1 MMIAFAGTTM
11 AQVASFS
18 WTPNSPCAG
27 STVQL
32 TSTSTGTALIT
43 TYVYSL
49 TGATQVTVLAQN
61 PVVTF
66 TASGTQTVVLI
77 IGTGTVPVSSA
88 TNNIIVQQQP
98 TVGITSSSS
107 LACPFSSVI
116 LTATSAPA
124 GNTYSW
130 NAPATGTN
138 AATTVTVYPQ
148 TVFSVVVTGSNSCK
162 TTASYTQALNIPSV
176 SISIARSGTI
186 CAGESNTFVASGT
199 GNSYTWNPGA
209 IANAT
214 AVVTPTTTTIY
225 TLTVGYTVC
234 PSVSNSFTL
243 SQAVSPCTGINA
255 LSNGEITLGVYP
267 NPTSGDLTVEFAN
280 GLVKTIEVMDLTG
293 RIVLSNAT
301 SDDKIKLN
309 LSNLS
314 KGIYYV
320 RVKSDNKVEVKKIVK
335 D

>member
-1 MMIAFAGTTM
+1 MIAFAGSTL

-43 TYVYSL
+43 SYVYSL

-88 TNNIIVQQQP
+88 TNIIIVQAQP
-98 TVGITSSSS
+98 TVGITSSNT

-130 NAPATGTN
+130 SAPATGT
-138 AATTVTVYPQ
+138 
-148 TVFSVVVTGSNSCK
+148 
-162 TTASYTQALNIPSV
+162 
-176 SISIARSGTI
+176 
-186 CAGESNTFVASGT
+186 VA
-199 GNSYTWNPGA
+199 
-209 IANAT
+209 
-214 AVVTPTTTTIY
+214 
-225 TLTVGYTVC
+225 VGMFNC
-234 PSVSNSFTL
+234 
-243 SQAVSPCTGINA
+243 
-255 LSNGEITLGVYP
+255 
-267 NPTSGDLTVEFAN
+267 
-280 GLVKTIEVMDLTG
+280 
-293 RIVLSNAT
+293 
-301 SDDKIKLN
+301 
-309 LSNLS
+309 
-314 KGIYYV
+314 
-320 RVKSDNKVEVKKIVK
+320 
-335 D
+335 